1 MLNMTGPFYP
11 LTRCQGQLR
20 ATQLWPADAGYG
32 DREDQD
38 LSGAEAADQTFWS
51 KLYAVVE

>member
-1 MLNMTGPFYP
+1 M
-11 LTRCQGQLR
+11 
-20 ATQLWPADAGYG
+20 ADAGYS